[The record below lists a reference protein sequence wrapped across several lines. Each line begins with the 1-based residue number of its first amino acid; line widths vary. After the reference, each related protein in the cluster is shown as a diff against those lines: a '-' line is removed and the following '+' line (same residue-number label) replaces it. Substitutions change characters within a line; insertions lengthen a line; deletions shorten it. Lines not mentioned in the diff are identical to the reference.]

1 MITREVILLA
11 LKNGPLTPVDLYFMI
26 MIIIDGY
33 TEHEIAI
40 IKRTSQRGHMW
51 LNQQRF
57 NQIRVMALNME
68 YEGII
73 IITNDRKYA
82 LPEQV

>member
-1 MITREVILLA
+1 MITREAILLA
-11 LKNGPLTPVDLYFMI
+11 LKNGPLTPVDLYFTL

-51 LNQQRF
+51 LNQHRF
-57 NQIRVMALNME
+57 NQIRVLVLNME
-68 YEGII
+68 NEGII
-73 IITNDRKYA
+73 KITSDRKYA
-82 LPEQV
+82 LP